1 MIDPERMLRQPALQ
15 RPSAELD
22 ERIAA
27 LASHSRVTSGSTP
40 QRRFSGAVILACSA
54 IALCIGFLVG
64 RTTATLVSDAR
75 PGPPT
80 ARLGAGYA
88 AAEVGGAARAVE
100 VRGAV
105 PPHQLPAEPPR
116 ITFPEVR
123 PLAAF
128 SDTSTTSASAGP
140 PPHFWVVPDSL
151 PIDLATFEY
160 H

>member
-1 MIDPERMLRQPALQ
+1 MIDPERILRQPALQ

-27 LASHSRVTSGSTP
+27 LAAHSRVTSGSTP

-64 RTTATLVSDAR
+64 RTTVAPSNDGIPQQTVR
-75 PGPPT
+75 PTGPVHT
-80 ARLGAGYA
+80 VGRGDA
-88 AAEVGGAARAVE
+88 AADSIE
-100 VRGAV
+100 VRRAI
-105 PPHQLPAEPPR
+105 PARHLPAEPPR

-128 SDTSTTSASAGP
+128 SDTSTASASAGP
-140 PPHFWVVPDSL
+140 PPHFWVAPDSL